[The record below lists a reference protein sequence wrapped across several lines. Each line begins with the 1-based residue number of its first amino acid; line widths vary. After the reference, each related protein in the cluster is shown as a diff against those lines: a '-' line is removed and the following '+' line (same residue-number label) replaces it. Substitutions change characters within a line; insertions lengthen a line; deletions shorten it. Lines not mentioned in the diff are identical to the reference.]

1 MVLERYRSGWEAT
14 LAPAARSLRRW
25 GVTPNTITAAS
36 FLFAILAAAAFLLA
50 TRERLWMLLVASA
63 AISVNAILDGLDGR
77 LARLTNTTSVKG
89 DYLDHVVDRYS
100 DIVILAGLAFS
111 PLGDVRWGFFA
122 IVGTLLT
129 SYMGTQAQA
138 LGLGRMY
145 AGFLGRA
152 DRLVIL
158 LAVPALVFLVDLA
171 GVAVPWQWNPLVLML
186 AYFAIVGNLTAVQ
199 RFWSGWRALDAPP
212 PKP

>member
-14 LAPAARSLRRW
+14 LLPVAHRMRRW
-25 GVTPNTITAAS
+25 GVTPNAITGTS
-36 FLFAILAAAAFLLA
+36 FAFAVAAAVAFFLADREQLWLLLA
-50 TRERLWMLLVASA
+50 GSIAVSL
-63 AISVNAILDGLDGR
+63 NAILDGLDGR

-100 DIVILAGLAFS
+100 DIVILAGLTLS
-111 PLGDVRWGFFA
+111 PLGDLRWGLFA
-122 IVGTLLT
+122 IIGTLLT

-158 LAVPALVFLVDLA
+158 LAVPALVAFASFA
-171 GVAVPWQWNPLVLML
+171 GIAIPWQWNPIVLML
-186 AYFAIVGNLTAVQ
+186 AYFAIVGNLTALQ
-199 RFWSGWRALDAPP
+199 RFWAGWRALDRPR
-212 PKP
+212 